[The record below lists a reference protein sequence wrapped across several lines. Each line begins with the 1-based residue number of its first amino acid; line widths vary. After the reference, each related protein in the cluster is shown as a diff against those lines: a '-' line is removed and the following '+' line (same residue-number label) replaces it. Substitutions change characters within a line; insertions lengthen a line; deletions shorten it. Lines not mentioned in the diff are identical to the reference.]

1 MGLFKCKLCG
11 KVYATSY
18 MSGKRNLCVDCFMR
32 LEDMYTDF
40 RIHDYIR
47 DHGLEENF
55 DIEVLAHELNINPRN
70 IELLYKLGFFDRDI
84 QVYTRNEHRKELA
97 EELEQEMEKIS
108 RSMNPEQEQRKS
120 PLSRK
125 KFISYGKRIYGR
137 KRF

>member
-1 MGLFKCKLCG
+1 
-11 KVYATSY
+11 

-70 IELLYKLGFFDRDI
+70 IELLYKMGFFDRDM
-84 QVYTRNEHRKELA
+84 QVYTRNEHRRELA
-97 EELEQEMEKIS
+97 EELEQELDKIR
-108 RSMNPEQEQRKS
+108 RSMNPEQEQQKS

-125 KFISYGKRIYGR
+125 KFISYGKRIYSR